1 MKWTQTW
8 LLLALACALGAFI
21 FFFEQHLADSGVMA
35 PPEKVLPQLKA
46 ASVNNLQVR
55 RGKQFVL
62 HIERAGESWS
72 FTSPL
77 AYPAAPVAVESLLK
91 FLEQL
96 VPQTRIT
103 PEEMR
108 GRKLTADEF
117 GFDAPQAVLI
127 LQAGELRHEL
137 QIGARSAAG
146 DQVYVQIVGR
156 PGIYVVEATLIDRLP
171 RTVNDW
177 RETALLNLA
186 GLNFDR
192 VETIKNGGGLA
203 LQRDPAT
210 KLWQLSRPQQ
220 RADQVKVQAW
230 FEKIRLARAVDFVT
244 DDPKADLEAF
254 GLQPPALEL
263 SFGQGTNQVQRV
275 QFGRSPTNDPASVF
289 ARRLSQTNIV
299 LVPKTF
305 LETLHTPFT
314 ELRDRRL
321 VDFDPAAVDL
331 IEVRGTEQFTL
342 RRQTNNTWTTGDN
355 LTADIPYMRD
365 LLVLLSQ
372 LEITEYVK
380 DVVTDFSSYGLKPPQ
395 LQYILKAGVTN
406 AAGPTNVVLAHLDL
420 GTNLND
426 QVFVRR
432 ADEDSVYAVRH
443 MDAHYLPSA
452 AWQLRDHRVW
462 NFTTNQVV
470 RVTIQQHGR
479 TRLLVRTPGGDW
491 SLAPGS
497 AGTVNP
503 WAMEEIMF
511 RLGEMYAMTW
521 VARGAEGRARH
532 GFTGNGHTISIE
544 IKAGDKFQTL
554 TMDFGGPSLLRLP
567 YASTLVDGQPWVFEF
582 PWQLYPDVLR
592 ELSIPAQK

>member
-8 LLLALACALGAFI
+8 YLLGLAGALAAFI
-21 FFFEQHLADSGVMA
+21 FFFERHLADTGAAA
-35 PPEKVLPQLKA
+35 PPEKVLPQFK
-46 ASVNNLQVR
+46 STGVTSLQLR

-62 HIERAGESWS
+62 HLERAGESWNFS
-72 FTSPL
+72 SPL

-96 VPQTRIT
+96 VPQTRIS
-103 PEEMR
+103 PEEMSR
-108 GRKLTADEF
+108 RKHGADEF

-127 LQAGELRHEL
+127 LQAGESRHEL
-137 QIGARSAAG
+137 QIGARTAAG
-146 DQVYVQIVGR
+146 DQVYLQVVGR

-177 RETALLNLA
+177 RETALLNLS
-186 GLNFDR
+186 GWNFDR

-220 RADQVKVQAW
+220 RADQAKVEAL
-230 FEKIRLARAVDFVT
+230 FDKIRQARALDFVT
-244 DDPKADLEAF
+244 DDPKADLEAY
-254 GLQPPALEL
+254 GLQPPVLEL
-263 SFGQGTNQVQRV
+263 WFGQGTNHTQRV
-275 QFGRSPTNDPASVF
+275 QFGRSPTNDPASIY

-299 LVPKTF
+299 LVPKTL

-321 VDFDPAAVDL
+321 VAFNPAAVDL
-331 IEVRGTEQFTL
+331 IEVRGTEPFTL

-372 LEITEYVK
+372 FEITEYVK

-406 AAGPTNVVLAHLDL
+406 AAGPTNVVLAQLDF
-420 GTNLND
+420 GTNLNE

-443 MDAHYLPSA
+443 LDFHYLPSA

-462 NFTTNQVV
+462 NFSTNQVV
-470 RVTIQQHGR
+470 RVTIQQHGQ
-479 TRLLVRTPGGDW
+479 TRLLVRTPAGDW

-497 AGTVNP
+497 PGTVNP
-503 WAMEEIMF
+503 WALEEIMF

-582 PWQLYPDVLR
+582 PWQLYPEIVR
-592 ELSIPAQK
+592 ELSIPPQK

>member
-8 LLLALACALGAFI
+8 YLLALAGALAAFI
-21 FFFEQHLADSGVMA
+21 FFFERQLADTGTTA
-35 PPEKVLPQLKA
+35 PPEKVLPQFK
-46 ASVNNLQVR
+46 STGVTSLQLR

-62 HIERAGESWS
+62 HLERAGESWNFS
-72 FTSPL
+72 SPL

-96 VPQTRIT
+96 VPQTRIS
-103 PEEMR
+103 PEEMSS
-108 GRKLTADEF
+108 RKHGADEF

-127 LQAGELRHEL
+127 LQAGESRHEL
-137 QIGARSAAG
+137 QIGARTAAG
-146 DQVYVQIVGR
+146 DQVYLQVVGR
-156 PGIYVVEATLIDRLP
+156 PGIYVVEAALIDRLP

-186 GLNFDR
+186 GWNFDR

-220 RADQVKVQAW
+220 RADQAKVEAL
-230 FEKIRLARAVDFVT
+230 FDKIRQARALDFVT

-254 GLQPPALEL
+254 GLQPPVLEL
-263 SFGQGTNQVQRV
+263 WFGQGTNHTQRV
-275 QFGRSPTNDPASVF
+275 QFGRSPTNDPASIY

-299 LVPKTF
+299 LVPKTL

-321 VDFDPAAVDL
+321 VAFNPAAVDL
-331 IEVRGTEQFTL
+331 IEVRGAEPFTL
-342 RRQTNNTWTTGDN
+342 RRQTNHTWTTGDN

-365 LLVLLSQ
+365 LLVLMSQ
-372 LEITEYVK
+372 FEIIEYVK
-380 DVVTDFSSYGLKPPQ
+380 DVVTDFSSFGLKPPQ
-395 LQYILKAGVTN
+395 LQYILKAAVTN
-406 AAGPTNVVLAHLDL
+406 AAGPTNVVLAQLDF

-432 ADEDSVYAVRH
+432 ADEDSVYAVRNL
-443 MDAHYLPSA
+443 DFHYLPSA

-470 RVTIQQHGR
+470 RVTIQQHGQ

-497 AGTVNP
+497 PGTINP
-503 WAMEEIMF
+503 WALEEIMF
-511 RLGEMYAMTW
+511 RLGDMYAMTW

-544 IKAGDKFQTL
+544 IKVGDKFQTL

-567 YASTLVDGQPWVFEF
+567 YASTLVDGQPWIFEF

-592 ELSIPAQK
+592 ELSVPAPK

>member
-8 LLLALACALGAFI
+8 YLLGLAGALAAFI
-21 FFFEQHLADSGVMA
+21 FFFERHLADTGAAA
-35 PPEKVLPQLKA
+35 PPEKVLPQFK
-46 ASVNNLQVR
+46 STGVTSLQLR

-62 HIERAGESWS
+62 HLERAGESWNFS
-72 FTSPL
+72 SPL

-96 VPQTRIT
+96 VPQTRIS
-103 PEEMR
+103 PEEMSR
-108 GRKLTADEF
+108 RKHAADEF

-127 LQAGELRHEL
+127 LQAGESRNEL
-137 QIGARSAAG
+137 QIGARTAAG
-146 DQVYVQIVGR
+146 DQVYLQVVGR
-156 PGIYVVEATLIDRLP
+156 PGIYVVKAALIDRLP

-177 RETALLNLA
+177 RETALLNLS
-186 GLNFDR
+186 GWNFDR

-220 RADQVKVQAW
+220 RADQAKVGAL
-230 FEKIRLARAVDFVT
+230 FDKIRQARALDFVT
-244 DDPKADLEAF
+244 DDPKADLEAY
-254 GLQPPALEL
+254 GLQPPVLEL
-263 SFGQGTNQVQRV
+263 WFGQGTNHTQRV
-275 QFGRSPTNDPASVF
+275 QFGRSPTNDPASIY

-299 LVPKTF
+299 LVPKTL

-321 VDFDPAAVDL
+321 VAFNPAAVDL
-331 IEVRGTEQFTL
+331 IEVRGAEPFTL

-372 LEITEYVK
+372 FEITEYVK

-406 AAGPTNVVLAHLDL
+406 AAGPTNVVLAQLDF
-420 GTNLND
+420 GTNLNE

-432 ADEDSVYAVRH
+432 ADEDSVYAVRNL
-443 MDAHYLPSA
+443 DFHYLPAA

-470 RVTIQQHGR
+470 RVNIQQHGQ

-497 AGTVNP
+497 PGTVNP
-503 WAMEEIMF
+503 WALEEIMF

-521 VARGAEGRARH
+521 VARGPEGRARH
-532 GFTGNGHTISIE
+532 GFTGNGHTISIDL
-544 IKAGDKFQTL
+544 KVGDKFQTL

-582 PWQLYPDVLR
+582 PWQLYPEVLR
-592 ELSIPAQK
+592 ELSIPPQK